1 VDRRKRGCKR
11 HAVGD
16 ARGTPLLT
24 TVTPADVRDERPL
37 AGMLDALPAVRQP
50 RGRPRRKP
58 AALLGDRGYGY
69 AWVIASVVARGI
81 ASLLSP
87 RGTPHGSGLGARR
100 YVIERTMA
108 WFGHF
113 RRLKLCYE
121 REGRH
126 FQAFHDLA
134 SCMIC
139 FNKLA
144 DGP

>member
-1 VDRRKRGCKR
+1 
-11 HAVGD
+11 
-16 ARGTPLLT
+16 
-24 TVTPADVRDERPL
+24 VRDEQPL
-37 AGMLDALPAVRQP
+37 TAMLDALPAVKQP
-50 RGRPRRKP
+50 RGRPRRRP
-58 AALLGDRGYGY
+58 RSLIGDRGYGY
-69 AWVIASVVARGI
+69 AWIVAAVLMRRI
-81 ASLLSP
+81 TSLLSR
-87 RGTPHGSGLGARR
+87 RGTPHGSGLGKRR

-121 REGRH
+121 RDAQH

-134 SCMIC
+134 SCLIC